1 LIVYN
6 LLIKDRNRVRASWS
20 DIDVQLKRRYDLI
33 PKLVDVVRQYA
44 AYEQAVMEEVTALR
58 SRAQIITD
66 LKERG
71 EIESVLGADIKRLFA
86 VLEQYPDLKASSNFL
101 KLQRDLTETEDKI
114 QFARRYFNGAVRDYN
129 TRIESF
135 PDLIVAR
142 IFIFKQHDFF
152 MMDEK
157 EKQRGADLM

>member
-1 LIVYN
+1 M
-6 LLIKDRNRVRASWS
+6 
-20 DIDVQLKRRYDLI
+20 QLKRRYDLI

-58 SRAQIITD
+58 SRAQIVTD

-71 EIESVLGADIKRLFA
+71 KIESVLGADIKRLFA
-86 VLEQYPDLKASSNFL
+86 VSEQYPDLKASSNFL

-135 PDLIVAR
+135 PDLIIAR